1 MIIHKTHSKKDMI
14 DLFSQFD
21 IELNKTLNKNDLIKE
36 VKEKLKED
44 INFKSNDYEIKDLSQ
59 LINHLEKENKEG
71 KIDSLEK
78 DIVMDKA
85 KNIIH
90 FAKCSYSIEASKYNS
105 IEEIFS
111 DCIYISK
118 YGFIPS
124 VRRAC
129 RLHNECVY
137 KIDHVNPSLP
147 LKTQRKLAENKKRT
161 KTYYNNVKITQGH
174 FLITFD

>member
-1 MIIHKTHSKKDMI
+1 MIIHKSHSKKDMI

-21 IELNKTLNKNDLIKE
+21 IELNKKLNKNDLIKE

-44 INFKSNDYEIKDLSQ
+44 INFKDNDHNIKDLSE

-78 DIVMDKA
+78 DVVMDKA

-90 FAKCSYSIEASKYNS
+90 FAKCQYNIEATKYNS
-105 IEEIFS
+105 IEEIFN

-129 RLHNECVY
+129 RLHNDCVF
-137 KIDHVNPSLP
+137 KIDHVNPVLP
-147 LKTQRKLAENKKRT
+147 LKTQRKIAESKKRT
-161 KTYYNNVKITQGH
+161 KTYCYNVKMTHGKFI
-174 FLITFD
+174 INFD